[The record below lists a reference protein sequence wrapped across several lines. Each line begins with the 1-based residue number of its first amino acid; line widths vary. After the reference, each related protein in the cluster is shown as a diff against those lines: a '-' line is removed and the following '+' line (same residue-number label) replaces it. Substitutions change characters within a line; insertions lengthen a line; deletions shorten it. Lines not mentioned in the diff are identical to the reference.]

1 MVTRCWCP
9 KCGLFVPTGTSNVF
23 KSNQPAAHGVASRI
37 KSAYLRDVKRHHSA
51 PRCFCWTC
59 CKVNER
65 HAHDKS
71 ISKCRLMRVASW
83 LKCPDCKLQRNS
95 EPLLKLNSCTKGGK
109 KSPRFLG
116 QVSIA
121 PSFKS
126 LPSNAASG
134 SSPHFAVEFDQLI
147 SQRPSLMSP
156 ERQTFKSLP
165 TIHRY
170 LATLLDFQT
179 AVTHAFTA
187 PFSFFK
193 KEQSFFRSNYWTP
206 RGRLSH
212 RGADI

>member
-109 KSPRFLG
+109 K
-116 QVSIA
+116 I
-121 PSFKS
+121 
-126 LPSNAASG
+126 
-134 SSPHFAVEFDQLI
+134 
-147 SQRPSLMSP
+147 PSLSWSSFY
-156 ERQTFKSLP
+156 R
-165 TIHRY
+165 
-170 LATLLDFQT
+170 
-179 AVTHAFTA
+179 
-187 PFSFFK
+187 SFFQVLAFK
-193 KEQSFFRSNYWTP
+193 RCFGILASLR
-206 RGRLSH
+206 RGV
-212 RGADI
+212 